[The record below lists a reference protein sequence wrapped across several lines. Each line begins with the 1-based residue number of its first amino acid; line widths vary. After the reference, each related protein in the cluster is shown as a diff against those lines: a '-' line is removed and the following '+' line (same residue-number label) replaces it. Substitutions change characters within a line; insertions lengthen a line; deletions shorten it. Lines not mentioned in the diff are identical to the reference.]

1 MCLAAHPPP
10 FVQCGP
16 GELCTKRLFLYLGK
30 RGRGWGGGVS
40 MNFFFQSF
48 LNSVLLNLKNF

>member
-30 RGRGWGGGVS
+30 RGRGWGGSV
-40 MNFFFQSF
+40 NEIFFSAFSE
-48 LNSVLLNLKNF
+48 